1 MRDAGK
7 CFNAISILSLYSFL
21 FLLSFAQTGNY
32 QYNWWFS
39 RHASKLNYHASKLN
53 YHASFTQVKNKKK
66 NRLPFNKLSRNWEYC
81 RSAINKQRSKISGM
95 CDIPNSSCSAK
106 DIIENYCVR
115 YGDAMLEPLWGT
127 TWRPET
133 SGNISSLLWLSQNV
147 SSLC

>member
-66 NRLPFNKLSRNWEYC
+66 IAYHS
-81 RSAINKQRSKISGM
+81 INCQE
-95 CDIPNSSCSAK
+95 
-106 DIIENYCVR
+106 IENIVE
-115 YGDAMLEPLWGT
+115 A
-127 TWRPET
+127 
-133 SGNISSLLWLSQNV
+133 Q
-147 SSLC
+147 